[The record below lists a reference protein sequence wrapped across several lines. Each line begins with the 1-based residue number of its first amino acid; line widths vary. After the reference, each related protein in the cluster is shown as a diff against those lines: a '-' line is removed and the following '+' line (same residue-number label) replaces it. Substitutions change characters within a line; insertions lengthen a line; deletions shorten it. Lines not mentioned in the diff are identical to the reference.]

1 MSRIDGRADSDLR
14 QIKFTRNWLEH
25 AEGSVLVE
33 FGKTRVLCVA
43 SFTPGVP
50 RWLKDSGKGWVTS
63 EYAML
68 PRATHTRSDRESVKG
83 KLGGRTQEI
92 SRLIG
97 RSLRSI
103 VNMKELGENTIV
115 IDCDV
120 LQADGGTRT
129 AAITGAYVALVDA
142 IAWAKAKGFI
152 AAQSNPLSD
161 SVAAISVG

>member
-1 MSRIDGRADSDLR
+1 MARIDGRNENQLR
-14 QIKFTRNWLEH
+14 EIKVTRKWLDH

-50 RWLKDSGKGWVTS
+50 RWLKDSGNGWVTS

-92 SRLIG
+92 SRLVDIFTKPLPNPTA
-97 RSLRSI
+97 SDH
-103 VNMKELGENTIV
+103 T
-115 IDCDV
+115 CV
-120 LQADGGTRT
+120 LDWNCGN
-129 AAITGAYVALVDA
+129 
-142 IAWAKAKGFI
+142 F
-152 AAQSNPLSD
+152 PP
-161 SVAAISVG
+161 